1 METGTTEPR
10 LSTYLHARACRT
22 GTPLAG
28 NFELTARCNFN
39 CKMCYVHLT
48 AEEQQRRGRELTA
61 DQWLAIAE
69 QARSRGMLFLLLTGG
84 EPLIRTDFRYLLTE
98 LKKMGLLVSVNSN
111 GSLIA
116 LDWLDF
122 FRHEPPFRFNIT
134 LYGGSEE
141 TYERLCGRPMYS
153 RVTENIRALRQ
164 LGIGVKLNASMT
176 PYNVADMEAIYG
188 MAREL
193 EIPMQLA
200 TYMFPPIRRDEALVG
215 CNDRFTACQAADYS
229 VQWDR
234 LRLEPEQFR
243 QRAQAMKQ
251 GMALPSEDEDCQ
263 GTPGEG
269 VMCRAGR
276 SAFWINWQGGMT
288 PCGMMTQPLFSVPEL
303 GFAQAWE
310 RTRAATERIRLPGAC
325 AGCRLKEVCH
335 ACAAMCVTE
344 PGRLDVRPEYVCR
357 MAHEALD
364 GRFGE
369 ASALHMQMIEAID
382 ALFEEGNPVGIKC
395 ALSCM
400 GLIRNRLRLHLVR
413 ASESL
418 ERKMSRLIKQNEQA

>member
-1 METGTTEPR
+1 MTFRWYTDAGQHTLQRYSAAGMAPQFTYAVTRGSRTEV
-10 LSTYLHARACRT
+10 TFARR
-22 GTPLAG
+22 
-28 NFELTARCNFN
+28 
-39 CKMCYVHLT
+39 Y
-48 AEEQQRRGRELTA
+48 RELTA

-84 EPLIRTDFRYLLTE
+84 EPLIRKDFRYLLTE

-111 GSLIA
+111 GSLIDR
-116 LDWLDF
+116 DWLDF

-134 LYGGSEE
+134 LYGGSEA
-141 TYERLCGRPMYS
+141 TYERLCGRPMFG

-229 VQWDR
+229 VQWDK

-288 PCGMMTQPLFSVPEL
+288 PCGMMTQPIFSVPEM
-303 GFAQAWE
+303 GFDRAWE
-310 RTRAATERIRLPGAC
+310 ETKAATEKIRLPGEC

-344 PGRLDVRPEYVCR
+344 TGRFDVKPEYVCR
-357 MAHEALD
+357 MTHETV
-364 GRFGE
+364 RRTIEE
-369 ASALHMQMIEAID
+369 AEN
-382 ALFEEGNPVGIKC
+382 GN
-395 ALSCM
+395 S
-400 GLIRNRLRLHLVR
+400 
-413 ASESL
+413 
-418 ERKMSRLIKQNEQA
+418 

>member
-69 QARSRGMLFLLLTGG
+69 QARSRSMLFLLLTGG

-111 GSLIA
+111 GSLIDR
-116 LDWLDF
+116 DWLDF

-141 TYERLCGRPMYS
+141 TYERLCGRPMFG

-176 PYNVADMEAIYG
+176 PYNVADMEA
-188 MAREL
+188 
-193 EIPMQLA
+193 MQYSSL
-200 TYMFPPIRRDEALVG
+200 PPVTPRISR
-215 CNDRFTACQAADYS
+215 T
-229 VQWDR
+229 
-234 LRLEPEQFR
+234 QF
-243 QRAQAMKQ
+243 
-251 GMALPSEDEDCQ
+251 
-263 GTPGEG
+263 
-269 VMCRAGR
+269 
-276 SAFWINWQGGMT
+276 FI
-288 PCGMMTQPLFSVPEL
+288 
-303 GFAQAWE
+303 
-310 RTRAATERIRLPGAC
+310 
-325 AGCRLKEVCH
+325 
-335 ACAAMCVTE
+335 
-344 PGRLDVRPEYVCR
+344 
-357 MAHEALD
+357 
-364 GRFGE
+364 
-369 ASALHMQMIEAID
+369 
-382 ALFEEGNPVGIKC
+382 
-395 ALSCM
+395 
-400 GLIRNRLRLHLVR
+400 
-413 ASESL
+413 
-418 ERKMSRLIKQNEQA
+418 